1 MSLTSKIYCTILQE
15 EQEDQHSSVNEDS
28 YGNETFSSSSSNNG
42 DRVHSDT
49 PSEYD
54 ERNRIFHLN
63 FIRRFVKE
71 VTPMPKKCVAYIEF
85 KHINHLSQFSQKF

>member
-1 MSLTSKIYCTILQE
+1 MSQE
-15 EQEDQHSSVNEDS
+15 ENAEENSSVNEES
-28 YGNETFSSSSSNNG
+28 YGNETFSSSSSNG
-42 DRVHSDT
+42 DKIHSGP

-71 VTPMPKKCVAYIEF
+71 VAPIPKKFVFECLTDDGYIN
-85 KHINHLSQFSQKF
+85 IRTTI

>member
-1 MSLTSKIYCTILQE
+1 MSQE
-15 EQEDQHSSVNEDS
+15 ESSSINEES
-28 YGNETFSSSSSNNG
+28 YANETFSSSSSNV
-42 DRVHSDT
+42 DRVHSGP

-71 VTPMPKKCVAYIEF
+71 VSPIPKKLVSCVE
-85 KHINHLSQFSQKF
+85 